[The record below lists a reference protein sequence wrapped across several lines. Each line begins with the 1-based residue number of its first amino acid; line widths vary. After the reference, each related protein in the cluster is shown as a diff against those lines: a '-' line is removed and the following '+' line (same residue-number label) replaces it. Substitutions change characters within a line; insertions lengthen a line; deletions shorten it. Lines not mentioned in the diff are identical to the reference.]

1 MEESMTE
8 NDRLRQAYVEE
19 ARYQTRMIQNLRRWV
34 KYALLISSLSL
45 FLIVSPLQLQLWIR
59 VIFVIVMTL
68 SVIAAVLIG
77 WAIHNGTANVSS
89 LLERMN
95 H

>member
-1 MEESMTE
+1 M
-8 NDRLRQAYVEE
+8 NDTLTRAYVEE
-19 ARYQTRMIQNLRRWV
+19 VEFQTRMINNLMRWLR
-34 KYALLISSLSL
+34 YALLTSSLSL

>member
-1 MEESMTE
+1 M
-8 NDRLRQAYVEE
+8 NDTLTRAYVEE
-19 ARYQTRMIQNLRRWV
+19 IEYQTRKINNLKRWMRYV
-34 KYALLISSLSL
+34 LLTSSLSL

-59 VIFVIVMTL
+59 VIFVIVMAL
-68 SVIAAVLIG
+68 CVIAAVLIG

-95 H
+95 R

>member
-1 MEESMTE
+1 M
-8 NDRLRQAYVEE
+8 NDTLTRVYVEKVE
-19 ARYQTRMIQNLRRWV
+19 YQTRKINNLKRWMRYV
-34 KYALLISSLSL
+34 LLTRSLS
-45 FLIVSPLQLQLWIR
+45 FFMIVSPVQLRLWIR
-59 VIFVIVMTL
+59 FIFVIVMVL
-68 SVIAAVLIG
+68 CVIAAVLIG

>member
-1 MEESMTE
+1 MTE

-45 FLIVSPLQLQLWIR
+45 FLIVSPLGQQLWIKIIAG
-59 VIFVIVMTL
+59 VVMVV
-68 SVIAAVLIG
+68 SVISAVLIG

-89 LLERMN
+89 LLDRIDQ
-95 H
+95 

>member
-1 MEESMTE
+1 M
-8 NDRLRQAYVEE
+8 NDTLTRAYVEE
-19 ARYQTRMIQNLRRWV
+19 VEFQTRMINNLKRWLR
-34 KYALLISSLSL
+34 YALLTSSLSL

-59 VIFVIVMTL
+59 VIFVIVMAL
-68 SVIAAVLIG
+68 CVIAAVLIG

>member
-1 MEESMTE
+1 MTE

-19 ARYQTRMIQNLRRWV
+19 ARYQARMIKNLRRWV

-45 FLIVSPLQLQLWIR
+45 FLIVSPLGQQLWIKIIAG
-59 VIFVIVMTL
+59 VVMVV
-68 SVIAAVLIG
+68 SVVSAVLIG

-89 LLERMN
+89 LLDRIDQ
-95 H
+95 